1 MAACTQDNDFTS
13 TGSDLPAR
21 AYPLQISSLTV
32 APGTRV
38 SESTDGMS
46 SSFDAGDSFTVEL
59 DGETATYTVG
69 SDGSIT
75 SPSPL
80 YWSDRQ
86 THTVTA
92 WHTTGGSSSV
102 NFGNQSAGLAYVLHG
117 TGTGSI
123 STPVALTFRHLLAK
137 VRVQLGGATD
147 GVSSVQVYGYTSC
160 TYTQG
165 TVSTDGAQQGWIE
178 MHRVEGTDCWEAN
191 LAPVTTVNPSNFIRL
206 NGNATATVT
215 GITGLTAGTVST
227 LGITII
233 PTSATENP
241 TGNISGSGSY
251 VFRGNL
257 TTPINITGGS
267 PHVYLDGATVSVGSG
282 PAINITGGS
291 PTIHVVG
298 KNNTVQCTGSTRGQE
313 GAGIYVAES
322 SSVTIQG
329 SGRND
334 VLTAWAGCDG
344 AGIGGYSTSTS
355 THLACGDITIK
366 NVTIYAYSASTMSS
380 SPGIGSRESCG
391 TITMDNTT
399 VYARGIG
406 TTTVSNPAIGSYSS
420 VPDIII
426 SGSDIHAFRGSYSD
440 ISYADWIG
448 RGGAAWD
455 YQGGA
460 IQGTI
465 TNTTVYKGKWDGRTE
480 TSEGSQVFE

>member
-13 TGSDLPAR
+13 TGSDLPSR
-21 AYPLQISSLTV
+21 TYPLQISSLTV

-59 DGETATYTVG
+59 DGETAIYTVG
-69 SDGSIT
+69 SDGSIA

-102 NFGNQSAGLAYVLHG
+102 NLGNQSAGLAYVLHG

-165 TVSTDGAQQGWIE
+165 TVSTDGAQQDWIE

-233 PTSATENP
+233 PSGATENP
-241 TGNISGSGSY
+241 TGNVSGSGSY
-251 VFRGNL
+251 VFRGNR

-267 PHVYLDGATVSVGSG
+267 PHVYLDGATVSV
-282 PAINITGGS
+282 TGGNAIS
-291 PTIHVVG
+291 INGNANPTIHVVG
-298 KNNTVQCTGSTRGQE
+298 KNTVTNNSSSTT
-313 GAGIYVAES
+313 GAGIYVAQG
-322 SSVTIQG
+322 SSVIIKG
-329 SGRND
+329 SGRSD
-334 VLTAWAGCDG
+334 VLTATGGGDG
-344 AGIGGYSTSTS
+344 AGIGGYGENSTNYNP
-355 THLACGDITIK
+355 CGNITIS
-366 NVTIYAYSASTMSS
+366 NVTVYAYGSS
-380 SPGIGSRESCG
+380 NTAMSPGIGSRATCG
-391 TITMDNTT
+391 TITIDNAT
-399 VYARGIG
+399 VYARGRG
-406 TTTVSNPAIGSYSS
+406 TNMSSCPAIGSFSS
-420 VPDIII
+420 LPNIAI
-426 SGSDIHAFRGSYSD
+426 SGSDIYAYRGAYING

-448 RGGAAWD
+448 QGGDAFN
-455 YQGGA
+455 QRGA